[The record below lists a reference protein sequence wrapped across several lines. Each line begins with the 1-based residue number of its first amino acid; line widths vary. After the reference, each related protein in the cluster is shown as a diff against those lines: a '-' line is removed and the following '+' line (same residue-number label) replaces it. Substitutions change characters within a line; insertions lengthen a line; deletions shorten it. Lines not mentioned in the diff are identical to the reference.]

1 METIKKTKN
10 KKSILKTIIDDNI
23 DLAIINKGK
32 YVGGANTNYFG
43 KKFEEIT
50 NNETR
55 LLNNEYKKT
64 TFNDKTI
71 VFVSQNG
78 LKTYMKN
85 KFNILLFR
93 YPDEAYIIE
102 YNTGKKVIKILEKK
116 TKTLKVLLKRNYGL
130 DHH

>member
-1 METIKKTKN
+1 
-10 KKSILKTIIDDNI
+10 
-23 DLAIINKGK
+23 
-32 YVGGANTNYFG
+32 
-43 KKFEEIT
+43 
-50 NNETR
+50 
-55 LLNNEYKKT
+55 
-64 TFNDKTI
+64 
-71 VFVSQNG
+71 
-78 LKTYMKN
+78 MKN